1 MYPAVIKVSA
11 VADYVL
17 NIEFDNG
24 EIRCLDMKP
33 YLEFGV
39 FRRLKNPDSF
49 NQVRVSFDTV
59 EWETGIDLAP
69 EFVYN
74 KSMP

>member
-39 FRRLKNPDSF
+39 FSRLKNPDSF